1 MSGIAEQVHVTS
13 PSGGAPPAMRVR
25 RAAMAFPF
33 AALAAGAASSA
44 VDLRVG
50 FLASAVVI
58 GWTQLV
64 GL

>member
-1 MSGIAEQVHVTS
+1 MSGIAEQVRVSTPSTS
-13 PSGGAPPAMRVR
+13 VSPATRVR
-25 RAAMAFPF
+25 RAAIAVPL
-33 AALAAGAASSA
+33 AALAAGAGSSA

>member
-1 MSGIAEQVHVTS
+1 VSQVAEPARAVMQVS
-13 PSGGAPPAMRVR
+13 PELRVR
-25 RAAMAFPF
+25 RAALAVPL
-33 AALAAGAASSA
+33 AALAAGGVSSA

>member
-1 MSGIAEQVHVTS
+1 MTEVAELR
-13 PSGGAPPAMRVR
+13 PAPPALRVR
-25 RAAMAFPF
+25 RAAVAVPLV
-33 AALAAGAASSA
+33 ALAVGTATSA
-44 VDLRVG
+44 IDLRVG